1 MANEKITIT
10 DRLRCDI
17 IERRKSYGLSSYEL
31 SERTGNG
38 HSKFWLQNIESGKTK
53 KISKQDL
60 LSLYMTMEGVDE
72 EDYVTE
78 HIEKILNQSVGDD
91 SKEWYELINIYDD
104 YSENYNEDSLMDEL
118 EELLE
123 EEIVPQIRNSIFGM
137 SINQKQAALSA
148 LKNFYYSLYTN
159 SDLAFALINIPLF
172 GVSVLDKKEYYEAI
186 NDLLAI
192 GAKYNDLVI
201 KNKSFETIQQWEE
214 QDEYFKKLDQ
224 KTICTALNNFK
235 NILQELYNSI
245 KSDDIDM
252 FELVRKFNL
261 DVSFMIER
269 GQPNVLKHYLKSFH
283 ISTGKDFSTH
293 IKECVRWFIGFEDE
307 YKLPFIFDVIDE
319 NHLQDIYE
327 FLNNYGNI
335 YPTAK

>member
-60 LSLYMTMEGVDE
+60 LSLYMAMEGVDE

-78 HIEKILNQSVGDD
+78 HIEKILNQSIGDD
-91 SKEWYELINIYDD
+91 SKKWYELINIYDD

-123 EEIVPQIRNSIFGM
+123 DEIVPQVRNSIFGM

-148 LKNFYYSLYTN
+148 LKNFYYSLYIN

-214 QDEYFKKLDQ
+214 QDEYFKKLDK
-224 KTICTALNNFK
+224 KTIHTALNNFK
-235 NILQELYNSI
+235 NILQKLYNSI

-283 ISTGKDFSTH
+283 INTGKDFSIH

>member
-224 KTICTALNNFK
+224 KTIYTALNNFK

>member
-78 HIEKILNQSVGDD
+78 HIEKILNQSVVDD

-224 KTICTALNNFK
+224 KTIYTALNNFK

>member
-224 KTICTALNNFK
+224 KTIYTALNNFK

-261 DVSFMIER
+261 DVSFTIER

>member
-78 HIEKILNQSVGDD
+78 HIEKILNQSVRDD

-224 KTICTALNNFK
+224 KTIYTALNNFK

>member
-1 MANEKITIT
+1 
-10 DRLRCDI
+10 
-17 IERRKSYGLSSYEL
+17 
-31 SERTGNG
+31 
-38 HSKFWLQNIESGKTK
+38 
-53 KISKQDL
+53 
-60 LSLYMTMEGVDE
+60 MTMEGVDE

-224 KTICTALNNFK
+224 KTIYTALNNFK

>member
-201 KNKSFETIQQWEE
+201 NNKSFETIQQWDE

-224 KTICTALNNFK
+224 KTIYTALNNFK

-283 ISTGKDFSTH
+283 ISTGKDLSTH

>member
-224 KTICTALNNFK
+224 KTIYTALNNFK

-307 YKLPFIFDVIDE
+307 YKLPFIFDVIDA

>member
-186 NDLLAI
+186 NDLLEI

-224 KTICTALNNFK
+224 KTIYTALNNFK

>member
-224 KTICTALNNFK
+224 KTIYTALNNFK

-307 YKLPFIFDVIDE
+307 YKLPFIFDIIDE

>member
-60 LSLYMTMEGVDE
+60 LSLYMAMEGVDE

-118 EELLE
+118 EDLLE
-123 EEIVPQIRNSIFGM
+123 YEIVPQIRNSILGM

-201 KNKSFETIQQWEE
+201 KNKSFETIQHWKERDKYLETRNKQ
-214 QDEYFKKLDQ
+214 
-224 KTICTALNNFK
+224 TIYIALKNFK
-235 NILQELYNSI
+235 NILQVIYNMRASEKI
-245 KSDDIDM
+245 NM
-252 FELVRKFNL
+252 FQIMSKFNT
-261 DVSFMIER
+261 DVSFTIEH
-269 GQPNVLKHYLKSFH
+269 GQPNALKHYLKSFD
-283 ISTGKDFSTH
+283 IITGQDFATH
-293 IKECVRWFIGFEDE
+293 IKECAEWFIRFQNKYD
-307 YKLPFIFDVIDE
+307 LPFFYDIINKNQLDDVCT
-319 NHLQDIYE
+319 

-335 YPTAK
+335 YPTA

>member
-1 MANEKITIT
+1 
-10 DRLRCDI
+10 
-17 IERRKSYGLSSYEL
+17 
-31 SERTGNG
+31 
-38 HSKFWLQNIESGKTK
+38 
-53 KISKQDL
+53 
-60 LSLYMTMEGVDE
+60 
-72 EDYVTE
+72 
-78 HIEKILNQSVGDD
+78 
-91 SKEWYELINIYDD
+91 
-104 YSENYNEDSLMDEL
+104 MDEL

-224 KTICTALNNFK
+224 KTIYTALNNFK
-235 NILQELYNSI
+235 NILQKLYNSI

-283 ISTGKDFSTH
+283 INTGKDFSIH

>member
-137 SINQKQAALSA
+137 SVNQKQAALSA

-224 KTICTALNNFK
+224 KTIYTALNNFK

>member
-224 KTICTALNNFK
+224 KTIYTALNNFK

-252 FELVRKFNL
+252 FEFVGLSIAMGNATQELKEVASDVTDDIDHDGIYNALVPVNL
-261 DVSFMIER
+261 
-269 GQPNVLKHYLKSFH
+269 
-283 ISTGKDFSTH
+283 
-293 IKECVRWFIGFEDE
+293 
-307 YKLPFIFDVIDE
+307 
-319 NHLQDIYE
+319 
-327 FLNNYGNI
+327 
-335 YPTAK
+335 

>member
-159 SDLAFALINIPLF
+159 SNLAFALINIPLF

-224 KTICTALNNFK
+224 KTIYTALNNFK

>member
-31 SERTGNG
+31 SERTGNR

-172 GVSVLDKKEYYEAI
+172 GVSILDKKEYYEAI

-224 KTICTALNNFK
+224 KTIYTALNNFK

>member
-1 MANEKITIT
+1 
-10 DRLRCDI
+10 
-17 IERRKSYGLSSYEL
+17 
-31 SERTGNG
+31 
-38 HSKFWLQNIESGKTK
+38 
-53 KISKQDL
+53 
-60 LSLYMTMEGVDE
+60 
-72 EDYVTE
+72 
-78 HIEKILNQSVGDD
+78 
-91 SKEWYELINIYDD
+91 
-104 YSENYNEDSLMDEL
+104 
-118 EELLE
+118 
-123 EEIVPQIRNSIFGM
+123 M

-224 KTICTALNNFK
+224 KTIYTALNNFK

-307 YKLPFIFDVIDE
+307 YKLPFIFDIIDE

>member
-159 SDLAFALINIPLF
+159 SDLAFALINIPMY

-224 KTICTALNNFK
+224 KTIYTALNNFK

-307 YKLPFIFDVIDE
+307 YKLPFIFDIIDE